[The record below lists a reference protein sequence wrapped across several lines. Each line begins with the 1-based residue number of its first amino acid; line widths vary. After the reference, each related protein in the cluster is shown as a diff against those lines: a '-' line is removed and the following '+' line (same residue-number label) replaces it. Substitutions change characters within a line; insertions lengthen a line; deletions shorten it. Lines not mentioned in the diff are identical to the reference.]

1 MFILWWEAVTL
12 CLANDSEIEKDKWEE
27 EKAMLM
33 SHKNHLGEA
42 KRVILVKIMQGPF
55 IMWGLLLD

>member
-1 MFILWWEAVTL
+1 
-12 CLANDSEIEKDKWEE
+12 
-27 EKAMLM
+27 MLM